1 MRMWTDYNLE
11 RNITSSDVDFLEGED
26 EEKKSN
32 AKVSKK
38 NKPENAHVSVDNAK
52 HVLTTT
58 DLSSLEHKANS
69 DVVMNDVDIMSVQII
84 DKELTL
90 SHTARRS
97 PQIVSLQQ
105 SSKNMLANLNGSLGR
120 LK

>member
-1 MRMWTDYNLE
+1 MRMLTDYNLE

-32 AKVSKK
+32 AKVPKKK

-52 HVLTTT
+52 HVLTTP
-58 DLSSLEHKANS
+58 DLSGLEHKADS
-69 DVVMNDVDIMSVQII
+69 DVVMNDVDIMSVLDLII

-97 PQIVSLQQ
+97 PQIASP
-105 SSKNMLANLNGSLGR
+105 
-120 LK
+120 